1 MPIASGQEASDKS
14 RSFSPLTKKVFSFSK
29 LDFVTSEGEFN
40 EAICTL
46 SIPDLN
52 SDSPPFIAIY
62 YRREN
67 SLWFT
72 ESLYR
77 KRLRFSFKDG
87 VIKLDRSKADLHA
100 EHESFVTNMKWV
112 MNSNNSEIKRE
123 SIFSL
128 LTSFIKSALFS
139 GKLLPENFSSKK

>member
-1 MPIASGQEASDKS
+1 MIRRHFICKLILLFSLLFSQVANDKS
-14 RSFSPLTKKVFSFSK
+14 KQYSPLTKKVYSFSK

-46 SIPDLN
+46 IIPDLIT
-52 SDSPPFIAIY
+52 DSPPYIAIY

-67 SLWFT
+67 SKWFT

-87 VIKLDRSKADLHA
+87 VIKLDRSNFWDWF
-100 EHESFVTNMKWV
+100 EIE
-112 MNSNNSEIKRE
+112 EIK
-123 SIFSL
+123 IVV
-128 LTSFIKSALFS
+128 IY
-139 GKLLPENFSSKK
+139 

>member
-1 MPIASGQEASDKS
+1 MFRLQFIFSLIFFLSVALGQESADKS
-14 RSFSPLTKKVFSFSK
+14 KSFSPLTKKVYSFSK

-46 SIPDLN
+46 TIPGLI

-67 SLWFT
+67 SQWFT

-77 KRLRFSFKDG
+77 NRLRFSFKDG
-87 VIKLDRSKADLHA
+87 VIKLDRSNFWDWF
-100 EHESFVTNMKWV
+100 EIE
-112 MNSNNSEIKRE
+112 EIK
-123 SIFSL
+123 IVV
-128 LTSFIKSALFS
+128 IY
-139 GKLLPENFSSKK
+139 

>member
-1 MPIASGQEASDKS
+1 MFRLQFIFRLIFFFSLVLGQELGDKS
-14 RSFSPLTKKVFSFSK
+14 KSFSPLTKKVYSFSK

-46 SIPDLN
+46 TIPGLI

-67 SLWFT
+67 SQWFT

-87 VIKLDRSKADLHA
+87 VIKLDRSNFWDWF
-100 EHESFVTNMKWV
+100 EIE
-112 MNSNNSEIKRE
+112 EIK
-123 SIFSL
+123 IVV
-128 LTSFIKSALFS
+128 IY
-139 GKLLPENFSSKK
+139 

>member
-1 MPIASGQEASDKS
+1 MPNLGVVIRPQLIYKLIFLFSLLFGQVANDKS
-14 RSFSPLTKKVFSFSK
+14 KQYSPLTKKVYSFSK

-46 SIPDLN
+46 TIPDLIA
-52 SDSPPFIAIY
+52 DSPPYIAIY

-67 SLWFT
+67 SKWFT

-87 VIKLDRSKADLHA
+87 VIKLDRSNFWDWF
-100 EHESFVTNMKWV
+100 EIE
-112 MNSNNSEIKRE
+112 EIK
-123 SIFSL
+123 IVV
-128 LTSFIKSALFS
+128 IY
-139 GKLLPENFSSKK
+139 

>member
-1 MPIASGQEASDKS
+1 MPNLGVIIRPQLIYRLVFLFSIPFSQVSSDKS
-14 RSFSPLTKKVFSFSK
+14 KQYSPLTKEVYSFSK

-46 SIPDLN
+46 TIPDLIA
-52 SDSPPFIAIY
+52 DSPPYIAIY

-67 SLWFT
+67 SKWFT

-87 VIKLDRSKADLHA
+87 VIKLDRSNFWDWF
-100 EHESFVTNMKWV
+100 EIE
-112 MNSNNSEIKRE
+112 EIK
-123 SIFSL
+123 IVV
-128 LTSFIKSALFS
+128 IY
-139 GKLLPENFSSKK
+139 

>member
-1 MPIASGQEASDKS
+1 MFRLQFIFSLIFFLSVALGQESADKS
-14 RSFSPLTKKVFSFSK
+14 KSFSPLTKKVYSFSK

-40 EAICTL
+40 DAICTL
-46 SIPDLN
+46 TIPGLI

-67 SLWFT
+67 SQWFT

-87 VIKLDRSKADLHA
+87 VIKLDRSNFWDWF
-100 EHESFVTNMKWV
+100 EIE
-112 MNSNNSEIKRE
+112 EIK
-123 SIFSL
+123 IVV
-128 LTSFIKSALFS
+128 IY
-139 GKLLPENFSSKK
+139 